1 MYPDTNRS
9 PLPAEFLRPDM
20 LVFDTVYNP
29 MDTML
34 LRQARQVGAK
44 TVDGVSMFVNQ
55 AAIQFERFTGQPAP
69 TALMR
74 QVVTHHLRQ

>member
-1 MYPDTNRS
+1 MSPDTNRS

-20 LVFDTVYNP
+20 MVFDTVYNP
-29 MDTML
+29 MNTML
-34 LRQARQVGAK
+34 LRQARQTGAK

-55 AAIQFERFTGQPAP
+55 AAVQFERFTGQPAP

-74 QVVTHHLRQ
+74 QVVTNRLRQ